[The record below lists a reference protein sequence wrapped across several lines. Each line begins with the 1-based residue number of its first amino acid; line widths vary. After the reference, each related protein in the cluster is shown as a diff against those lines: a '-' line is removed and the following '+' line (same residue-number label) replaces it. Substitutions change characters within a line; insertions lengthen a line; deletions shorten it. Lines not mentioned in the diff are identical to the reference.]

1 MGVFQNNLMGAAA
14 AAASAGGADF
24 YDHQIANSVRY
35 QDSENSHM
43 YLSMGTA
50 TNVDKYTFSTWF
62 KHCDWTNGEG
72 FVFSIGSGTL
82 ENLRYV
88 YSSGAAQFYGYVGNS
103 SSYTFRTAAAFRDPS
118 AWYHLVFTYDSTQ
131 STAADRVKLYVN
143 GVSQSFSDTGY
154 TSMSQNQNSNSDQGS
169 LYVNRQATWSS
180 GTSNEAYFAET
191 IFVDG
196 TGYAASDFGEEK
208 NGVWIPKDPSE
219 LSFGNNGFYLKYE
232 SSSDLG
238 NDSSGNN
245 NDLTVGNI
253 SSHDHMLDSPTFNS
267 SSNGGNFATLNPLNT
282 RGSTGVTTQLTE
294 GNLKWTPGAT
304 QDETSAIQII
314 GSRGVDKVYVEV
326 YCENNSDTGWFG
338 VYNKKDGDI
347 RSAVVQS
354 VASAVRFKPR
364 TGDKV
369 TAGSSSTYIG
379 DGSESN
385 PSGVIFQMAVDVPA
399 GKIWWGRNNAWG
411 SDGADHIDDDNVAF
425 TTLDTDGDYMLF
437 THTGG
442 ASVAQPDWVF
452 NFGQDGTFAGNKTA
466 QGNSDATGY
475 GNFYYSPP
483 TGFKALCAGNTAV
496 VEEVD
501 PAETDDNYP
510 KKLFGLG
517 FWSGS
522 GSQQTISGVGLQP
535 DLFWNI
541 RDRRYSQNNYWVDS
555 SRGLTGSN
563 SVFIETNSTD
573 AEEDFPQDNI
583 VSVNSD
589 GFVISNGTW
598 LNSSGGHKYMAICS
612 RYNGGTTAS
621 NSNGSV
627 TSTTQVDP
635 SGHASIVQWA
645 GTSDSWGNA
654 ITVGHGLSTTPA
666 FIIGKNRSKAD
677 EWSLFLDDY
686 GGTTIGG
693 SNAASN
699 SLVLNTNAAVYTN
712 QSYKGWGGV
721 MPTSTVFTVDGNN
734 LNGVD
739 SGGSGENIV
748 AYCFARCAGWIDV
761 QVYEGNGSTDGP
773 YIPLNNTPAYVW
785 IKRLDSTGAWVY
797 FVKNQK
803 TTATSSDTTFNSDKR
818 PHAWHNLSD
827 APEYSDTSNNNIDIL
842 AQAIK
847 IREDNSSINADGG
860 YYMVF
865 AVAEQP
871 SKYAVAQ

>member
-1 MGVFQNNLMGAAA
+1 
-14 AAASAGGADF
+14 
-24 YDHQIANSVRY
+24 
-35 QDSENSHM
+35 
-43 YLSMGTA
+43 
-50 TNVDKYTFSTWF
+50 
-62 KHCDWTNGEG
+62 
-72 FVFSIGSGTL
+72 
-82 ENLRYV
+82 
-88 YSSGAAQFYGYVGNS
+88 
-103 SSYTFRTAAAFRDPS
+103 
-118 AWYHLVFTYDSTQ
+118 
-131 STAADRVKLYVN
+131 
-143 GVSQSFSDTGY
+143 
-154 TSMSQNQNSNSDQGS
+154 
-169 LYVNRQATWSS
+169 
-180 GTSNEAYFAET
+180 
-191 IFVDG
+191 
-196 TGYAASDFGEEK
+196 
-208 NGVWIPKDPSE
+208 
-219 LSFGNNGFYLKYE
+219 
-232 SSSDLG
+232 
-238 NDSSGNN
+238 
-245 NDLTVGNI
+245 
-253 SSHDHMLDSPTFNS
+253 
-267 SSNGGNFATLNPLNT
+267 
-282 RGSTGVTTQLTE
+282 
-294 GNLKWTPGAT
+294 
-304 QDETSAIQII
+304 
-314 GSRGVDKVYVEV
+314 
-326 YCENNSDTGWFG
+326 
-338 VYNKKDGDI
+338 
-347 RSAVVQS
+347 
-354 VASAVRFKPR
+354 
-364 TGDKV
+364 
-369 TAGSSSTYIG
+369 
-379 DGSESN
+379 
-385 PSGVIFQMAVDVPA
+385 
-399 GKIWWGRNNAWG
+399 
-411 SDGADHIDDDNVAF
+411 
-425 TTLDTDGDYMLF
+425 
-437 THTGG
+437 
-442 ASVAQPDWVF
+442 
-452 NFGQDGTFAGNKTA
+452 
-466 QGNSDATGY
+466 
-475 GNFYYSPP
+475 
-483 TGFKALCAGNTAV
+483 
-496 VEEVD
+496 
-501 PAETDDNYP
+501 
-510 KKLFGLG
+510 
-517 FWSGS
+517 
-522 GSQQTISGVGLQP
+522 
-535 DLFWNI
+535 
-541 RDRRYSQNNYWVDS
+541 
-555 SRGLTGSN
+555 
-563 SVFIETNSTD
+563 
-573 AEEDFPQDNI
+573 
-583 VSVNSD
+583 
-589 GFVISNGTW
+589 
-598 LNSSGGHKYMAICS
+598 MAICS

>member
-35 QDSENSHM
+35 QDSANSHM

-62 KHCDWTNGEG
+62 KHCDWTNSEG
-72 FVFSIGSGTL
+72 FVFSIGSGLL
-82 ENLRYV
+82 ENLRYL
-88 YSSGAAQFYGYVGNS
+88 YSSGAAVFYGYVGDNS
-103 SSYTFRTAAAFRDPS
+103 SYSFKTDAAFRDPS

-154 TSMSQNQNSNSDQGS
+154 TSMPQNNDSNSDQGS

-253 SSHDHMLDSPTFNS
+253 ESHDHMLDSPTFNS

-282 RGSTGVTTQLTE
+282 RGSTAVATQLAGE

-304 QDETSAIQII
+304 QDETSGTMSI
-314 GSRGVDKVYVEV
+314 GAGGVDKVYIEV

-338 VYNKKDGDI
+338 VYDQKDGTLMN
-347 RSAVVQS
+347 AVVQS
-354 VASAVRFKPR
+354 TASSVRFKPR

-369 TAGSSSTYIG
+369 TAGTSSNYIG

-425 TTLDTDGDYMLF
+425 TTLNTDGTYLLF

-442 ASVAQPDWVF
+442 ASVAQPDWIF

-483 TGFKALCAGNTAV
+483 TGFKALCAGNVSV
-496 VEEVD
+496 VDEID
-501 PAETDDNYP
+501 PAQTDDDYP
-510 KKLFGLG
+510 QKLFGMLQYTG
-517 FWSGS
+517 NGSERTIDTSFQIDYSWARSTVQGQNWYAFDTTRGYFGASSNNLYMKLDVDDAEATLPQYNFKAQSGS
-522 GSQQTISGVGLQP
+522 DITITS
-535 DLFWNI
+535 
-541 RDRRYSQNNYWVDS
+541 
-555 SRGLTGSN
+555 
-563 SVFIETNSTD
+563 
-573 AEEDFPQDNI
+573 
-583 VSVNSD
+583 
-589 GFVISNGTW
+589 GTW
-598 LNSSGGHKYMAICS
+598 FNSGSHTQQMWNW
-612 RYNGGTTAS
+612 RLNGGTTS
-621 NSNGSV
+621 TNSTGSV
-627 TSTTQVDP
+627 SVTQQVDP
-635 SGHASIVQWA
+635 SGHFSVSTYSGA
-645 GTSDSWGNA
+645 GGTGT
-654 ITVGHGLSTTPA
+654 IGHGLSAVPT
-666 FIIGKNRSKAD
+666 FVVVKQRN
-677 EWSLFLDDY
+677 
-686 GGTTIGG
+686 
-693 SNAASN
+693 ASN
-699 SLVLNTNAAVYTN
+699 SWATYAKGAGNELYGNLATNSAFQDAVIWQDTTPSSSLVYLGDNNEVNHSGRTYLAYCWADCDGYIKSGKYIGNGDADGSFIYLGFKPALFVIKHVSSGDDPLVWDSLNGPINPISKTLSMHDNSAIVDNTNRHIDFL
-712 QSYKGWGGV
+712 S
-721 MPTSTVFTVDGNN
+721 
-734 LNGVD
+734 NGVKIRT
-739 SGGSGENIV
+739 SNSN
-748 AYCFARCAGWIDV
+748 A
-761 QVYEGNGSTDGP
+761 NSTDSDG
-773 YIPLNNTPAYVW
+773 I
-785 IKRLDSTGAWVY
+785 VY
-797 FVKNQK
+797 L
-803 TTATSSDTTFNSDKR
+803 AM
-818 PHAWHNLSD
+818 AHN
-827 APEYSDTSNNNIDIL
+827 P
-842 AQAIK
+842 
-847 IREDNSSINADGG
+847 
-860 YYMVF
+860 F
-865 AVAEQP
+865 
-871 SKYAVAQ
+871 KYATAR